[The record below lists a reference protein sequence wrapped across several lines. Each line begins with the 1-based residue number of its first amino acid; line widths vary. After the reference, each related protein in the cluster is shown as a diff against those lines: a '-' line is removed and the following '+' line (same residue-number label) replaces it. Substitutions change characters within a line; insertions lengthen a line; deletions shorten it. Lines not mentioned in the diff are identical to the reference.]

1 MGVKN
6 SNCCYKIENNL
17 HSEVLIPED
26 SSVNEITG
34 YGLLKD
40 IKPINDI
47 SKCFDFIIS
56 GEYYL
61 LLFKIPSPYNLIEKI
76 ILELNSDD
84 VLVLI
89 ENIINWIKKTESIEN
104 KIINETK
111 INLEYGTKRILSEI
125 NSLHLKNK
133 IKIPKNIEI
142 KCLGDLSIITQYIKY
157 INFHGKEN
165 DYEEN
170 FWKGILNI
178 DKEIKIYLYKISYNL
193 IQIKLFVSN
202 KENENK
208 NNGNHIYAKK
218 NSSTRQES
226 MKIYKEIEKFINE
239 MNMKYIGK

>member
-1 MGVKN
+1 MGIKN
-6 SNCCYKIENNL
+6 SNCCYKIKNNL
-17 HSEVLIPED
+17 NSEVLIPED

-89 ENIINWIKKTESIEN
+89 ENIINWIKTTESIEN
-104 KIINETK
+104 KVIQEVK
-111 INLEYGTKRILSEI
+111 INLEYGTKRVLYEI
-125 NSLHLKNK
+125 NTLHLKNK

-165 DYEEN
+165 NYEEN
-170 FWKGILNI
+170 FWKGILNVE
-178 DKEIKIYLYKISYNL
+178 KEIKIYLYKISYNL
-193 IQIKLFVSN
+193 IQIKLFVSAR
-202 KENENK
+202 ENETK
-208 NNGNHIYAKK
+208 NNGNHYSKK
-218 NSSTRQES
+218 NSSTKQES

-239 MNMKYIGK
+239 MNMKYISK

>member
-1 MGVKN
+1 MGIKN
-6 SNCCYKIENNL
+6 SNCCYKIKNNL
-17 HSEVLIPED
+17 NSEVLIPED

-89 ENIINWIKKTESIEN
+89 ENIINWIKTTESIEN
-104 KIINETK
+104 KVIQEVK
-111 INLEYGTKRILSEI
+111 INLEYGTKRVLYEI
-125 NSLHLKNK
+125 NTLHLKNK

-165 DYEEN
+165 NYEEN
-170 FWKGILNI
+170 FWKGILNVE
-178 DKEIKIYLYKISYNL
+178 KEIKIYLYKISYNL
-193 IQIKLFVSN
+193 IQIKLFVSAR
-202 KENENK
+202 ENETK
-208 NNGNHIYAKK
+208 NNGNHYSKK
-218 NSSTRQES
+218 NSSTKQES

-239 MNMKYIGK
+239 INMKYIGK

>member
-26 SSVNEITG
+26 SSINEITG

-61 LLFKIPSPYNLIEKI
+61 LLFK
-76 ILELNSDD
+76 
-84 VLVLI
+84 VLI

-142 KCLGDLSIITQYIKY
+142 KCLGDLSIICQYIKY

>member
-26 SSVNEITG
+26 SSINEITG

-61 LLFKIPSPYNLIEKI
+61 LLFK
-76 ILELNSDD
+76 
-84 VLVLI
+84 
-89 ENIINWIKKTESIEN
+89 WIKKTESIEN

-142 KCLGDLSIITQYIKY
+142 KCLGDLSIICQYIKY

>member
-1 MGVKN
+1 MGIKN
-6 SNCCYKIENNL
+6 TNCCYKIQNNL
-17 HSEVLIPED
+17 HSEVLLPED
-26 SSVNEITG
+26 SSINEITG

-89 ENIINWIKKTESIEN
+89 ENIINWIKTTESIEN
-104 KIINETK
+104 KVIQEVK
-111 INLEYGTKRILSEI
+111 INLEYGTKRVLYEI
-125 NSLHLKNK
+125 NTLHLKNK

-165 DYEEN
+165 NYEEN
-170 FWKGILNI
+170 FWKGILNVE
-178 DKEIKIYLYKISYNL
+178 KEIKIYLYKISYNL
-193 IQIKLFVSN
+193 IQIKLFVSAR
-202 KENENK
+202 ENETK
-208 NNGNHIYAKK
+208 NNGNHYSKK
-218 NSSTRQES
+218 NSSTKQES

-239 MNMKYIGK
+239 MNMKYISK

>member
-1 MGVKN
+1 MGIKN
-6 SNCCYKIENNL
+6 SNCCYKIKNNL
-17 HSEVLIPED
+17 NSEVLIPED

-89 ENIINWIKKTESIEN
+89 ENIINWIKTTESIEN
-104 KIINETK
+104 KVIQEVK
-111 INLEYGTKRILSEI
+111 INLEYGTKRVLYEI
-125 NSLHLKNK
+125 NTLHLKNK

-157 INFHGKEN
+157 INFHEKEN
-165 DYEEN
+165 NYEEN
-170 FWKGILNI
+170 FWKGILNVE
-178 DKEIKIYLYKISYNL
+178 KEIKIYLYKISYNL
-193 IQIKLFVSN
+193 IQIKLFVSAR
-202 KENENK
+202 ENETK
-208 NNGNHIYAKK
+208 NNGNHYSKK
-218 NSSTRQES
+218 NSSTKQES

-239 MNMKYIGK
+239 MNMKYISK